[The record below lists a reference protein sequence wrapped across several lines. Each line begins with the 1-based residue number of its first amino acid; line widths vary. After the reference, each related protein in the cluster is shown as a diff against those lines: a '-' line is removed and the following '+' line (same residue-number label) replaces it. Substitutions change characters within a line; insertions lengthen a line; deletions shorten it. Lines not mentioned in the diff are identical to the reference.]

1 MKFEEKIVPTIS
13 SIFISDFSEYRP
25 LLELSKIAIF
35 EEKIKDKGESLNSN
49 VRASYVT
56 SYFAHENNEKF
67 TPLIDLVTKTAND
80 IIYEKDKANIQF
92 RCLNAWGM
100 EYLSGDYALP
110 HRHFRWAPSYSAVC
124 YIDVDDDCAPIIF
137 ENNTF
142 IQPKSN
148 MFILFPASVLHYV
161 PKTKGN
167 RILMSYNLV

>member
-80 IIYEKDKANIQF
+80 IIYEKDKI
-92 RCLNAWGM
+92 
-100 EYLSGDYALP
+100 E
-110 HRHFRWAPSYSAVC
+110 
-124 YIDVDDDCAPIIF
+124 I
-137 ENNTF
+137 E
-142 IQPKSN
+142 
-148 MFILFPASVLHYV
+148 
-161 PKTKGN
+161 
-167 RILMSYNLV
+167 